1 MSQSVDMLRKLWTD
15 RDDAVGRLQHKFA
28 IGEISAAE
36 RDDLAHFIEH
46 GWLIWRNA
54 IEEPLIDQFVR
65 DMLFSIQKYPVPRL
79 KLWVVQGC

>member
-1 MSQSVDMLRKLWTD
+1 MSQSVDILRKLWTD

-46 GWLIWRNA
+46 GWLIWRNS
-54 IEEPLIDQFVR
+54 R
-65 DMLFSIQKYPVPRL
+65 
-79 KLWVVQGC
+79 